1 MEKRIYRPLE
11 AVSAE
16 EVQRILASGTEEE
29 RGLLSLQVGEH
40 GRQWAQSQAVCLKL
54 MDDESPAVRANAA
67 LGLSYI
73 ARTQGQLDERLVKPY
88 LLRELR
94 ENDTYRWRII
104 DAIKDINLFLD
115 WHLAEKA
122 LSKYEEP

>member
-1 MEKRIYRPLE
+1 MRAQPFVLMLPWG
-11 AVSAE
+11 SAISP
-16 EVQRILASGTEEE
+16 VHRDNWTSGW
-29 RGLLSLQVGEH
+29 S
-40 GRQWAQSQAVCLKL
+40 
-54 MDDESPAVRANAA
+54 
-67 LGLSYI
+67 
-73 ARTQGQLDERLVKPY
+73 KPY